1 MIHELDAILKDERP
15 EGVAPADRGA
25 MYCYLW
31 TVTMGEELAPMHGMF
46 RCRMLE
52 RIPLRRCLAGDH
64 VLVTSC
70 VLQGALKALPGHL
83 YRIRD
88 LDRVPRAQTRLKRI
102 TGRGGTPTDF
112 QSTLDGHL
120 SDFDLF
126 VPPGSPG
133 AAWLSSP
140 IWVERNHPARS
151 ARTLKDQSWVIY
163 QIGSRCSYRR
173 SSDPRFS
180 SARSTASDDR
190 HCLTSRC

>member
-1 MIHELDAILKDERP
+1 MIHELDAVLKDERP

-83 YRIRD
+83 CRIRD
-88 LDRVPRAQTRLKRI
+88 LDRAPR
-102 TGRGGTPTDF
+102 
-112 QSTLDGHL
+112 
-120 SDFDLF
+120 
-126 VPPGSPG
+126 
-133 AAWLSSP
+133 
-140 IWVERNHPARS
+140 ARS
-151 ARTLKDQSWVIY
+151 A
-163 QIGSRCSYRR
+163 
-173 SSDPRFS
+173 PRADHRPGRNTDRLPEHS
-180 SARSTASDDR
+180 GRLSARLRPVRTTRLAGR
-190 HCLTSRC
+190 RMVILANMG